1 MTITVTDLEAGPYV
15 ATGATQTVPFSFMSL
30 SDAEVSVIVV
40 TDDLGESPLAA
51 EMFAVQRN
59 RELDGSPAEGGSVTL
74 SPGAILTGST
84 FYLRANPS
92 DEQDQRWSDTGSRL
106 RNLNDALDRGVL
118 RDLALSKRLDRAI
131 LGMGAS
137 FDLASAIG
145 ARLVGYSASGA
156 GAVPRTMLEKE
167 RERGVSVRDFGAV
180 GDGVHD
186 DLAAFN
192 AAVASGARRIYIP
205 SVAASY
211 RLSDTWNVTR
221 SVEIVGDGCVPYVG
235 AIVANQPVTR
245 GPGSWIKC
253 DHAGEGI
260 KFYGVAGQ
268 ELSGGKVIGIGTI
281 RNQPAPGVG
290 WTPANNG
297 FDLVFLSGDWWF
309 DDIMLWNPTC
319 GVLHDYAGQGRLEG
333 GRIHMAPYQ
342 VGFQIDRCFD
352 IFRVRDIH
360 MWPFSGIHTS
370 QNAYRYAN
378 LVGMRF
384 KDVDHTMIGNY
395 FSIGTK
401 NAIELLA
408 GADGGAPLHIQFD
421 KVQADLFGNIALYV
435 DGAATGA
442 SFEIGTFYGQGAVAG
457 DGNASG
463 ALGGIVINADLS
475 EGKVGLF
482 QINRVGQQAAIIN
495 GAGSKLSLGQPT
507 VNEWNLSNVSATAFA
522 VPNASSSIHLIGKG
536 RYQIGIHG
544 GAAVDVTGRISSQ
557 EWSDDTPV
565 PSATT
570 GLITSASGDNQWNR
584 LGDVVSINVKLTITN
599 NGTGSGAITT
609 SVPVPARSGRTFTVS
624 GQDANGAMISGRIS
638 GSTMTIRN
646 ATGGYPAVSGSVLS
660 LTGFYEANPL

>member
-1 MTITVTDLEAGPYV
+1 MTITVQTIVAGPFT
-15 ATGATQTVPFSFMSL
+15 ATGVAQALPYPFKTFTPEEIEVFTVEAVDDVFVETPVEPYL
-30 SDAEVSVIVV
+30 YEVTINHDAFGAVI
-40 TDDLGESPLAA
+40 
-51 EMFAVQRN
+51 
-59 RELDGSPAEGGSVTL
+59 EGGSVL
-74 SPGAILTGST
+74 YAGDAGAIV
-84 FYLRANPS
+84 YLRGKPAM
-92 DEQDQRWSDTGSRL
+92 EQGQTWSDVGSRL
-106 RNLNDALDRGVL
+106 RNLNEGLDRAVL
-118 RDLALSKRLDRAI
+118 RDLALSDRLDRAI
-131 LGMGAS
+131 LGAGAS
-137 FDLASAIG
+137 FDLASPIG
-145 ARLVGYSASGA
+145 ARLVGYSAPGLA
-156 GAVPRTMLEKE
+156 AVSRTMLDKE
-167 RERGVSVRDFGAV
+167 RERGVSVKDFGAV

-205 SVAASY
+205 SVSAQY

-245 GPGSWIKC
+245 GPGSWIHC
-253 DHAGEGI
+253 DHTGEGV

-268 ELSGGKVIGIGTI
+268 ELSGGKFVGVGTI

-309 DDIMLWNPTC
+309 DDLTLWNPTY
-319 GVLHDYAGQGRLEG
+319 GVLHDFAGQGRLEG
-333 GRIHMAPYQ
+333 GRIHMAPFQ

-378 LVGMRF
+378 LVGMVF
-384 KDVDHTMIGNY
+384 KDVDHAMIGNY
-395 FSIGTK
+395 FSIGCKT
-401 NAIELLA
+401 AIEMLA
-408 GADGGAPLHIQFD
+408 GAEGGSPLHIQFD
-421 KVQADLFGNIALYV
+421 KVQADLFGLIALYV

-463 ALGGIVINADLS
+463 ALGGIVMNADLS
-475 EGKVGLF
+475 EGKIGLF

-599 NGTGSGAITT
+599 NGTGAGAITT

-638 GSTMTIRN
+638 GSTMTISN
-646 ATGGYPAVSGSVLS
+646 ATGAYPAVSGSVLS